1 MNLDTIVFPN
11 FVFLSMFLSRFK
23 QYTMKHPSFLMS
35 MEDFLAF
42 LHDKVFPDIIKDAID
57 RSFVDIPVDLMTNK
71 ARIQSGPTV
80 LNEPKPF
87 KEDK

>member
-1 MNLDTIVFPN
+1 MNLDKIVFPN
-11 FVFLSMFLSRFK
+11 FVFLTMFLNRFK
-23 QYTMKHPSFLMS
+23 QYTMKHPSFLMN

-42 LHDKVFPDIIKDAID
+42 QHDKVFPDIIKNAID
-57 RSFVDIPVDLMTNK
+57 RSIIDVPVDLMTQK